1 MKRLLTGIDVAFK
14 KLRKEDYDNLWI
26 IEGEE
31 GIGKS
36 NLGLWS
42 LDYWTYISGCKAT
55 AKDIRY
61 ICPNMLLFV
70 KELSTIEKYKMVVY
84 DEGGELSNLRI
95 MDKFNYMLSRSYK
108 KIRGFNLF
116 TVIILP
122 SVFDLNPY
130 FVRRARGIISV
141 YKRGKFAY
149 WSKEKLRTAI
159 QLNQYYKRKTMWR
172 VQPLFYDTFPKY
184 DGVLKEPY
192 LERKNEDMEN
202 DLKNL
207 YEELF
212 GEKSQKSLQELRIV
226 QRLIDKVG
234 IEQASEIW
242 GKDKRTLYRKL
253 KKINDID
260 SLT

>member
-1 MKRLLTGIDVAFK
+1 MKRLIKGIDVAYH
-14 KLRKEDYDNLWI
+14 KLTKEDYDNLWI

-36 NLGLWS
+36 NLGLWA
-42 LDYWTYISGCKAT
+42 LDYWCFLLGNKAT
-55 AKDIRY
+55 KEDIRY

-70 KELSTIEKYKMVVY
+70 KELSTIEKHKLIVY

-116 TVIILP
+116 TIIILP

-130 FVRRARGIISV
+130 FVRRARGLISV

-149 WSKEKLRTAI
+149 WGKEKLRTAI
-159 QLNQYYKRKTMWR
+159 QLNQYYKRKSIWR
-172 VQPLFYDTFPKY
+172 VPPLFYDTFSKY
-184 DGVLKEPY
+184 DGILKEPY
-192 LERKNEDMEN
+192 LERKKEDMEN

-212 GEKSQKSLQELRIV
+212 GDKSQKSLENLRII
-226 QRLIDKVG
+226 QRLVDKVG
-234 IEQASEIW
+234 LEEASLIW
-242 GKDKRTLYRKL
+242 GKDKRTLYRNL
-253 KKINDID
+253 KKIRDID